1 MKLVALAGVV
11 VLTLGLVSC
20 GGGKYADAKAAM
32 NDQIAFM
39 DEFVSQVDKA
49 GSGKDVAAAVNRYSE
64 QMNKMFE
71 QSAKLK
77 EKYKGVDLE
86 NAPELKEEMEKVKAS
101 AMKFAQAFMK
111 IGTQYGNDAEVQ
123 AAMTKWRETMMKAA
137 QP

>member
-1 MKLVALAGVV
+1 VKLIACAGIVV
-11 VLTLGLVSC
+11 ITLGLVSC

-49 GSGKDVAAAVNRYSE
+49 SSAKDVAAAVNRYSE
-64 QMNKMFE
+64 QMTRMLE
-71 QSAKLK
+71 QSTKLK

-111 IGTQYGNDAEVQ
+111 IGTQYGNDPEVQ
-123 AAMTKWRETMMKAA
+123 TATAKWRETMTKAA